1 MSAAGWTRFVGEDR
15 INRHYDAAQRSG
27 ARGDGRISNLIKAYY
42 ATYTPTPGAYNSS
55 VSGMSTNANP
65 SGAGGSATNQK
76 RGIADI
82 SNSGEEYQYQQKE
95 TEKEKGSSIG
105 GSGSG
110 SGSTV
115 SILENVSGNN
125 GNALYGASLY
135 GGGGSSGSVASDG
148 DEGPA
153 AKKANTG
160 GLLNVVNMDSS
171 TSISI
176 SVSEGKETIEPEK
189 REGENTGE
197 GEGERGEREQA
208 LPELEVRESRSNRGH
223 YYFGDSAN
231 GGQAVWVTLM
241 WERKGVEVEKE
252 KHPLD
257 LSDSNSDRV
266 VVVVGTCGEKRTKRI
281 SKIYYVQ

>member
-105 GSGSG
+105 GGG

-176 SVSEGKETIEPEK
+176 SVSEGKETIEPAK
-189 REGENTGE
+189 REGENAGE